1 MNTARLWILAI
12 LAASVLG
19 CGQKGPLVLP
29 DAQHTHKK
37 VKFPS
42 PKTPSAAPAAPATA
56 PGAAA
61 PSAPGGPAPD
71 AAPPQAAPGAAAPD
85 SNSTP
90 NPAPQ
95 S

>member
-1 MNTARLWILAI
+1 MNTARLWVLAI

-56 PGAAA
+56 PSAGAA
-61 PSAPGGPAPD
+61 SE
-71 AAPPQAAPGAAAPD
+71 AAPPEAAPRAVAPGAAAPD

-95 S
+95 G

>member
-42 PKTPSAAPAAPATA
+42 PKTPSAAPAAPAST
-56 PGAAA
+56 PG
-61 PSAPGGPAPD
+61 
-71 AAPPQAAPGAAAPD
+71 AAPPQAAPGAAEPG

-95 S
+95 G

>member
-1 MNTARLWILAI
+1 MNTARLWILSV

-42 PKTPSAAPAAPATA
+42 PKTPSAAPAAPASTPA
-56 PGAAA
+56 V
-61 PSAPGGPAPD
+61 PAPD
-71 AAPPQAAPGAAAPD
+71 AAPPQAAPGVAAPG

-90 NPAPQ
+90 TPAPQ
-95 S
+95 G

>member
-42 PKTPSAAPAAPATA
+42 PKAPSAAPPAPATA
-56 PGAAA
+56 P
-61 PSAPGGPAPD
+61 SAPAGPAPE
-71 AAPPQAAPGAAAPD
+71 ATPPQAAPGAAAPD

-95 S
+95 G

>member
-1 MNTARLWILAI
+1 MNIVRPWILAM

-42 PKTPSAAPAAPATA
+42 PKTPSSAPAAPATA
-56 PGAAA
+56 P
-61 PSAPGGPAPD
+61 SAPAGSATD
-71 AAPPQAAPGAAAPD
+71 AAPPAAAPNSD
-85 SNSTP
+85 SAP

-95 S
+95 G

>member
-42 PKTPSAAPAAPATA
+42 PKTPSAAPAAPA
-56 PGAAA
+56 
-61 PSAPGGPAPD
+61 SAPAGRAPD
-71 AAPPQAAPGAAAPD
+71 AAPPEAAPGAAAPD

-95 S
+95 G

>member
-1 MNTARLWILAI
+1 MNTARLWVLAV

-42 PKTPSAAPAAPATA
+42 PKTPSAAPAAPAS
-56 PGAAA
+56 A
-61 PSAPGGPAPD
+61 PSAPAGPAPD
-71 AAPPQAAPGAAAPD
+71 AAPPEAAPGAAPRD

-95 S
+95 G

>member
-61 PSAPGGPAPD
+61 P
-71 AAPPQAAPGAAAPD
+71 D

-95 S
+95 G

>member
-1 MNTARLWILAI
+1 MNTARLWVLAI

-56 PGAAA
+56 P
-61 PSAPGGPAPD
+61 SAGPARD
-71 AAPPQAAPGAAAPD
+71 AAPPEAAPGAAAPD

-95 S
+95 G

>member
-12 LAASVLG
+12 LATSVLG

-61 PSAPGGPAPD
+61 PSAPAGPAPD
-71 AAPPQAAPGAAAPD
+71 AAPPVAAPD

-95 S
+95 G

>member
-1 MNTARLWILAI
+1 MKKARLWVLAI
-12 LAASVLG
+12 LVASVLG

-42 PKTPSAAPAAPATA
+42 PKTPSAAPAAPA
-56 PGAAA
+56 
-61 PSAPGGPAPD
+61 SASAGPAPE
-71 AAPPQAAPGAAAPD
+71 AAAPQAAPGPAAPG

-95 S
+95 D

>member
-1 MNTARLWILAI
+1 MNRARLCVLVV
-12 LAASVLG
+12 LTASVLG

-42 PKTPSAAPAAPATA
+42 LKTPAPPAAPAQ
-56 PGAAA
+56 A
-61 PSAPGGPAPD
+61 PSAPAGPVPNN
-71 AAPPQAAPGAAAPD
+71 APPEAAPG

-95 S
+95 G

>member
-1 MNTARLWILAI
+1 MKTARLCVLAI

-56 PGAAA
+56 PSAGAA
-61 PSAPGGPAPD
+61 PE
-71 AAPPQAAPGAAAPD
+71 AAPPEAAPRAVAPGAAAPD

-95 S
+95 G

>member
-1 MNTARLWILAI
+1 MNTARLWVLAI

-56 PGAAA
+56 PSAGAA
-61 PSAPGGPAPD
+61 PE
-71 AAPPQAAPGAAAPD
+71 AAPPEAAPRAVAPGAAAPD

-95 S
+95 G

>member
-56 PGAAA
+56 PGAAV
-61 PSAPGGPAPD
+61 
-71 AAPPQAAPGAAAPD
+71 PD

-95 S
+95 G

>member
-42 PKTPSAAPAAPATA
+42 PKTPSAAPAAPA
-56 PGAAA
+56 
-61 PSAPGGPAPD
+61 S
-71 AAPPQAAPGAAAPD
+71 APGAAAPD

-90 NPAPQ
+90 NPVPQ
-95 S
+95 A

>member
-1 MNTARLWILAI
+1 MNRARLCVLAV
-12 LAASVLG
+12 LTASVLG
-19 CGQKGPLVLP
+19 CGQTGPLVLP
-29 DAQHTHKK
+29 DAQHPHKK

-56 PGAAA
+56 PGA
-61 PSAPGGPAPD
+61 GPASGEP
-71 AAPPQAAPGAAAPD
+71 APEAAPGAAAPD

-95 S
+95 G